1 MTQMGNIRE
10 RGIKQQA
17 AGGENG
23 TFFIWIP
30 SNRKLLSQLRKSFY
44 VHNRIEVPLV
54 PVPRARG
61 ASSHLASC
69 SVSGAVLVTVAA
81 QRLLQV
87 REPHYSTVGCG
98 IALWVGRTWV
108 QLPHWKGVQSVIEGR

>member
-1 MTQMGNIRE
+1 MGNIRE

-23 TFFIWIP
+23 AFFIWIP

-44 VHNRIEVPLV
+44 VHNRVEVPLV
-54 PVPRARG
+54 PVPRARS
-61 ASSHLASC
+61 ASGHLAS
-69 SVSGAVLVTVAA
+69 SGVSAEVLVTAAA

-87 REPHYSTVGCG
+87 RGPIIQLLAVELHCG
-98 IALWVGRTWV
+98 
-108 QLPHWKGVQSVIEGR
+108 